1 MSAEKPRQGLLQKPL
16 VLAAAGVGALVTAGA
31 VAYYLLKS
39 SSSADGKGEEKDAET
54 GLKKGFL
61 NTPNATTSASS
72 GAAASSSSS
81 SSAAVTAAPKPVLT
95 DAQQVAED
103 ARMRGNEAFN
113 KKDYAGAVEQYSQ
126 ALMCG
131 PHPESV
137 HVCFTNRAFAFIKM
151 KNYDEALVDVVRALE
166 NKATHS
172 KAYYMG
178 GLALVGQG
186 RPWKAV
192 EMFEKAGELAGKPK
206 DKDMSLKKR
215 DSAAA
220 KGAAISD
227 EEKAEIDAQVTQK
240 RKARLQ
246 SLLSAVENI
255 MAHPTQT
262 GAQEEEMM
270 KYNTAAPL
278 LIQAVA
284 LSELDESTPVLRVDA
299 IRLLARV
306 HFLSRRFEIAGETYN
321 LAITL
326 AKKVL
331 QADPDTP
338 GLAASVQECQFFM
351 AQALRTQNK
360 PVFTKETISL
370 LNEAMAGP
378 QPSLVS
384 KATRELIAVYTAL
397 RDAQDEGSEARQ
409 EFEALIVSLSQE

>member
-1 MSAEKPRQGLLQKPL
+1 M
-16 VLAAAGVGALVTAGA
+16 
-31 VAYYLLKS
+31 
-39 SSSADGKGEEKDAET
+39 
-54 GLKKGFL
+54 
-61 NTPNATTSASS
+61 
-72 GAAASSSSS
+72 
-81 SSAAVTAAPKPVLT
+81 
-95 DAQQVAED
+95 
-103 ARMRGNEAFN
+103 
-113 KKDYAGAVEQYSQ
+113 EQYSQ

-409 EFEALIVSLSQE
+409 EFEALIVSLSQ